1 MGRLHHGQKQSSK
14 QPQPRSGTLRH
25 ALNKHVPPGGSQ
37 SREAT
42 TLDQQ
47 RAELEHPQEGSNTP
61 ALEPRHAGQ
70 DQTDL
75 VRDMTL
81 IRWLGE
87 PQTFGHRRSN
97 QAFEDT
103 TFCGPECKWL

>member
-14 QPQPRSGTLRH
+14 QPQPRSRTLSH
-25 ALNKHVPPGGSQ
+25 ALNEHVPLGGSQ

-42 TLDQQ
+42 TSDQQ
-47 RAELEHPQEGSNTP
+47 RAELEDPEEGPNTP

-75 VRDMTL
+75 ASDVTL
-81 IRWLGE
+81 IGRLGE
-87 PQTFGHRRSN
+87 PQTFGHRRSH

-103 TFCGPECKWL
+103 TFCRPEGKWF